1 MKREICEEEYFR
13 GYAEINLDAIYKNVY
28 EMKTRLNKNTGV
40 VLVIKTDGYG
50 HGAVPIAKALDDL
63 CYGYAVATPY
73 EGNNLRNHG
82 LNKPTFLLGYADESS
97 YDMIIEKELIPAI
110 FSLEMATKLSK
121 HAQKLGKEVK
131 INIAVDTGMSRI
143 GYIPGS
149 DAVKEI
155 VEINKLPFIKIESI
169 FTHFAKADYVDKSFA
184 DKQFDEFVNFVD
196 EVEKNGVKIPIHQC
210 ANSAAMMEMPKTS
223 LSLSRAGI
231 SMYGLYPSD
240 EMSREN
246 MKLYP
251 ALSLHSHVVYVK
263 TIKKGRGISYGQT
276 YIAPHDMK
284 IATIPPA
291 NPLLYKFM
299 PPYTI
304 PTFRATEECRNP
316 ARSPMRTPNSP
327 AIGASV
333 VENKSASIG
342 DGELMVQRFVKLA
355 KRTPNMIGAMFRI
368 CFPVAENPTIVKIPP
383 IVGPFNSPPT
393 PRIKIVAN
401 KPLTAI
407 LRIVAA
413 PPLSRR

>member
-1 MKREICEEEYFR
+1 MGLLLLCDEKIMKLKQMTILLTSAKWSSLGRRLFYCTNKRYDCAPKTVDQHVCKPPCAARDKELMEFVGAGVEEDDGESREKTVFHVGGSVR
-13 GYAEINLDAIYKNVY
+13 KAESKPD
-28 EMKTRLNKNTGV
+28 
-40 VLVIKTDGYG
+40 
-50 HGAVPIAKALDDL
+50 GAVK
-63 CYGYAVATPY
+63 Y
-73 EGNNLRNHG
+73 
-82 LNKPTFLLGYADESS
+82 K
-97 YDMIIEKELIPAI
+97 I
-110 FSLEMATKLSK
+110 FGHMGGFPDGE
-121 HAQKLGKEVK
+121 
-131 INIAVDTGMSRI
+131 
-143 GYIPGS
+143 
-149 DAVKEI
+149 
-155 VEINKLPFIKIESI
+155 
-169 FTHFAKADYVDKSFA
+169 THE
-184 DKQFDEFVNFVD
+184 FDEFSILCRIP
-196 EVEKNGVKIPIHQC
+196 VEKTELCADHKDQTAHGVAHLCGLRRRLGGEPENGDGDTKRREPGKQLYGSGIILFMIHISFFRC
-210 ANSAAMMEMPKTS
+210 HMHYSEISPFALARR
-223 LSLSRAGI
+223 SRIEWITG
-231 SMYGLYPSD
+231 
-240 EMSREN
+240 
-246 MKLYP
+246 
-251 ALSLHSHVVYVK
+251 
-263 TIKKGRGISYGQT
+263 T
-276 YIAPHDMK
+276 MK

-304 PTFRATEECRNP
+304 PTFKATEECRNP